1 MLSHYRTR
9 LMAPVLTALAA
20 VCAPAY
26 AAVVPDAT
34 HFHFSAKEQELTV
47 RLSNQGGSPALV
59 QAWIDDG
66 DADSTPETAA
76 AVPFVIRPP
85 VARINA
91 GAEKVLR
98 IVAAGAPAAS
108 DRETMYFFNLLDVP
122 ATTQGADAV
131 LNLIVR
137 SRFSLTYRPEGL
149 TAAGAIKA
157 AEQLRWSLARDGQ
170 GWTLHAEN
178 PTPYY
183 VHLGG
188 FGDKERIF
196 SASRVAPFSSAT
208 YRLSHAQQ
216 AALGT
221 QVTYQFRNEQG
232 GLRSLTAPLQRP

>member
-1 MLSHYRTR
+1 MLNCSHAR
-9 LMAPVLTALAA
+9 LMAPALAAMAA

-26 AAVVPDAT
+26 AAVVPDAV
-34 HFHFSAKEQELTV
+34 HFHFLAKEQELTV
-47 RLSNQGGSPALV
+47 RLSNQGNSAALV

-85 VARINA
+85 VARVNA

-157 AEQLRWSLARDGQ
+157 AEELRWSLARDGQ
-170 GWTLHAEN
+170 DWSLHAEN

-183 VHLGG
+183 VNLTGI
-188 FGDKERIF
+188 GDKERI
-196 SASRVAPFSSAT
+196 SASRVAPFSSGT

-232 GLRSLTAPLQRP
+232 GIRSQTVPLQRP

>member
-1 MLSHYRTR
+1 MLNCSHAR
-9 LMAPVLTALAA
+9 LMAPALAAMAA

-26 AAVVPDAT
+26 AAVVPDAV
-34 HFHFSAKEQELTV
+34 HFHFPAKEQELTV
-47 RLSNQGGSPALV
+47 RLSNQGNSAALV

-85 VARINA
+85 VARVNA

-157 AEQLRWSLARDGQ
+157 AEELRWSLARDGQ
-170 GWTLHAEN
+170 DWSLHAEN

-183 VHLGG
+183 VNLTGI
-188 FGDKERIF
+188 GDKERI
-196 SASRVAPFSSAT
+196 SASRVAPFSSGT

-221 QVTYQFRNEQG
+221 QVTYQFPNEQG
-232 GLRSLTAPLQRP
+232 GIRSQTVPLQRP

>member
-76 AVPFVIRPP
+76 AVPSVISPP

-91 GAEKVLR
+91 VAEKV
-98 IVAAGAPAAS
+98 
-108 DRETMYFFNLLDVP
+108 
-122 ATTQGADAV
+122 
-131 LNLIVR
+131 
-137 SRFSLTYRPEGL
+137 
-149 TAAGAIKA
+149 
-157 AEQLRWSLARDGQ
+157 
-170 GWTLHAEN
+170 
-178 PTPYY
+178 
-183 VHLGG
+183 
-188 FGDKERIF
+188 
-196 SASRVAPFSSAT
+196 
-208 YRLSHAQQ
+208 
-216 AALGT
+216 
-221 QVTYQFRNEQG
+221 
-232 GLRSLTAPLQRP
+232 